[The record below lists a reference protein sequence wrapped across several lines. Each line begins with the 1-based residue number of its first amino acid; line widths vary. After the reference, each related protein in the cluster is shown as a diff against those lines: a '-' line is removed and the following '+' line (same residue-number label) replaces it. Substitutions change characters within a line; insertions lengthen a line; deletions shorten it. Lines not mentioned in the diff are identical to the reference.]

1 MIKEYKQLGSY
12 GIIIDNDK
20 ILLIKKYGG
29 PYDRLLDLPGGTIE
43 FQETPE
49 EALKREL
56 QEEVGITLQNYKL
69 FDVNSVSFA
78 WQYSEEVLINVHHI
92 GIFYKV
98 LKYNG
103 EIKEK
108 IKLDKINDDSLGANF
123 YNINELS
130 KEKLSKISI
139 IELEKLGY
147 KFN

>member
-12 GIIIDNDK
+12 GIIVDNDK

-29 PYDRLLDLPGGTIE
+29 PYDGLLDLPGGTIE
-43 FQETPE
+43 FLETPE

-78 WQYSEEVLINVHHI
+78 WQYNEEVLINVHHI
-92 GIFYKV
+92 GVFYKV

-123 YNINELS
+123 YDINELS
-130 KEKLSKISI
+130 KEKLSKIAI